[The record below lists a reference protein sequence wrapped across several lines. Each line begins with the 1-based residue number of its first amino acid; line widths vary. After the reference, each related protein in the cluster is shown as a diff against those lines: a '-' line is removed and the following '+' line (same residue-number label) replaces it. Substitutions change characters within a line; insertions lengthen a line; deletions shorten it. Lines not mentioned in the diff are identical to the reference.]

1 MKKKASDRH
10 KTHQGMFWLCVT
22 LVCGTISSLSPSA
35 SAKAEVAPHGVA
47 LTFDDLP
54 YVTRDTLSPSEA
66 QDAAVKAN
74 DAILAVLRQEGIAV
88 TAFVNESKVEALGS
102 VGPQI
107 LSQWNQGTLQLAN
120 HGYHHF
126 DSNKL
131 SLQEIEAEI
140 VRGEATIRPM
150 AEKAGRQLEFFRF
163 PYNHAGNT
171 EARRGALSGILHR
184 HGYRLAA
191 TTIDV
196 EDYIFNDAY
205 ECALSRHRHD
215 DASRVVQAYLD
226 YIRIEVPY
234 YRVLDAKVM
243 GHEIPEIMLLHSNAL
258 NAAVLP
264 AVIAI
269 FKADHTRFISLADAQ
284 SDPAYA
290 HEPKTATAYGPMWGY
305 RWANERHIP
314 VDGSLEKEASQW
326 VVSYCDRSGRAR

>member
-1 MKKKASDRH
+1 M
-10 KTHQGMFWLCVT
+10 LI
-22 LVCGTISSLSPSA
+22 CGTVFSLSA
-35 SAKAEVAPHGVA
+35 ALAKAEAASHDVA

-54 YVTRDTLSPSEA
+54 HVTRDTLSPSEGR
-66 QDAAVKAN
+66 DAAVKAN
-74 DAILAVLRQEGIAV
+74 DAILAVLRRAGMAA

-107 LSQWNQGTLQLAN
+107 LSQWNQGPLQLAN

-131 SLQEIEAEI
+131 SLHEIE
-140 VRGEATIRPM
+140 T
-150 AEKAGRQLEFFRF
+150 
-163 PYNHAGNT
+163 
-171 EARRGALSGILHR
+171 
-184 HGYRLAA
+184 
-191 TTIDV
+191 
-196 EDYIFNDAY
+196 
-205 ECALSRHRHD
+205 
-215 DASRVVQAYLD
+215 
-226 YIRIEVPY
+226 
-234 YRVLDAKVM
+234 
-243 GHEIPEIMLLHSNAL
+243 EIMLLHSNAL

-314 VDGSLEKEASQW
+314 VDGSLEKEAPQW
-326 VVSYCDRSGRAR
+326 VVSYCDQSGRAR